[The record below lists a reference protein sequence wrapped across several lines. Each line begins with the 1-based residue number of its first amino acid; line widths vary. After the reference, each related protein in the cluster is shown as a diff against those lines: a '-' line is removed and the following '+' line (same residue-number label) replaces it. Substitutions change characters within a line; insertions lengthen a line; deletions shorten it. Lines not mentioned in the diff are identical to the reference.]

1 MKQNKTIIV
10 VGAGH
15 AGVEAAKIASKIG
28 CKVALVT
35 MDKNSIGRMSCN
47 PAIGGVAKGQIVRE
61 IDILGGLMAKTAD
74 ISGLQFKI
82 LNKSKGR
89 SVWSP
94 RAQVDKRVYEKTIS
108 KTILNDKNIK
118 IIQGEATS
126 LIVKNSAVCGVVL
139 RNEEKVFSKS
149 VVITCG
155 TFLSG
160 VIHIGNRKI
169 LAGRMGESASIGMTE
184 YLGSI
189 GFRTMRLKTGTPPRV
204 LKSSVDWNKTIEDY
218 GDKNPTPFSYFTS
231 VFYPQ
236 NEPCHT
242 VRTSKT
248 THEIID
254 KNAQLSPMYNGEIK
268 GVGPR
273 YCPSIEDKVKRFSKQ
288 PSHLLF
294 LEPEWYQSD
303 QIYINGFSTSLPEST
318 QVESLRTIPA
328 FKNVDFLRPGYAIE
342 YDCIAPS
349 QLKTTLESKEVF
361 GLFFAGQ
368 INGTSGYEEA
378 AAQGL
383 IAGINASNKIL
394 NKNELTI
401 KRSSGYIGVLI
412 DDLVTKDTDEPYRM
426 FTSRAEY
433 RLLLREDNADQ
444 RMTPI
449 AKTLGIISK
458 ERWRRFQQK
467 IEMVAS
473 EENRLKSIFISN
485 KRIVNDDKLVLGK
498 NYKKESNALDLLKR
512 PEFSHKLITSLSMV
526 GKPNW
531 KHNKIDTEQI
541 EQAQNQI
548 EISAKYEGYIQR
560 QRREIEK
567 FEKNE
572 MLILSKKIDY
582 SLVQGLSNEAKQ
594 KLQEALPESLGQAS
608 RLEGITPAA
617 ISLIL
622 LHLKKSS
629 KKIA

>member
-15 AGVEAAKIASKIG
+15 AGVEAAKIASKTG
-28 CKVALVT
+28 CKVSLVT
-35 MDKNSIGRMSCN
+35 MDKKSVGRMSCN

-61 IDILGGLMAKTAD
+61 IDVLGGLMAKTTD
-74 ISGLQFKI
+74 VSGLQFKI

-94 RAQVDKRVYEKTIS
+94 RAQVDKRVYEQTIS
-108 KTILNDKNIK
+108 KAILSDKNITVVE
-118 IIQGEATS
+118 GEATS
-126 LIVKNSAVCGVVL
+126 LIVKNNSVCGVVL
-139 RNEEKVFSKS
+139 RNEEKVFSSS

-160 VIHIGNRKI
+160 VIHIGDRKI

-184 YLGSI
+184 YLRSV

-204 LKSSVDWNKTIEDY
+204 LRASVDWKKTTEDY

-231 VFYPQ
+231 SFTPQ

-242 VRTSKT
+242 VRTSEKT
-248 THEIID
+248 HKIID

-273 YCPSIEDKVKRFSKQ
+273 YCPSIEDKVKRFSEQ

-294 LEPEWYQSD
+294 LEPEWYRSD

-318 QVESLRTIPA
+318 QVESLKTIPA
-328 FKNVDFLRPGYAIE
+328 FKNVEFLRPGYAIE

-349 QLKTTLESKEVF
+349 QLKTTLESKEVS

-383 IAGINASNKIL
+383 IAGINASNKIF

-433 RLLLREDNADQ
+433 RMMLRYSNTEKRLYKTAVNHNLLNKREKNIIEKRLDDRDKVLQLTKKSIQTKNLSFFNLKQA
-444 RMTPI
+444 TPI
-449 AKTLGIISK
+449 KDYI
-458 ERWRRFQQK
+458 
-467 IEMVAS
+467 
-473 EENRLKSIFISN
+473 
-485 KRIVNDDKLVLGK
+485 
-498 NYKKESNALDLLKR
+498 KR
-512 PEFSHKLITSLSMV
+512 PEGKLKDVLEKTNLMPKRYKS
-526 GKPNW
+526 KNW
-531 KHNKIDTEQI
+531 SFFEALEDIETEI
-541 EQAQNQI
+541 
-548 EISAKYEGYIQR
+548 KYDGYIKR
-560 QRREIEK
+560 HLLEIK
-567 FEKNE
+567 KQSANE
-572 MLILSKKIDY
+572 NLKIKKDTDY
-582 SLVQGLSNEAKQ
+582 SSFKSISIEGRE
-594 KLQEALPESLGQAS
+594 KLGTVKPQTFGQAS
-608 RLEGITPAA
+608 R
-617 ISLIL
+617 ISGVSPSDISALMIYL
-622 LHLKKSS
+622 LKT
-629 KKIA
+629 

>member
-15 AGVEAAKIASKIG
+15 AGVEAAKIASKTG
-28 CKVALVT
+28 CKVSLVT
-35 MDKNSIGRMSCN
+35 MDKKSVGRMSCN

-61 IDILGGLMAKTAD
+61 IDLLGGLMAKTAD
-74 ISGLQFKI
+74 VSGLQFKI

-94 RAQVDKRVYEKTIS
+94 RAQVDKRVYEQTIS
-108 KTILNDKNIK
+108 KAILSDKNITVVE
-118 IIQGEATS
+118 GEATS
-126 LIVKNSAVCGVVL
+126 LIVKNNSVCGVVL
-139 RNEEKVFSKS
+139 RNEEKVFSSS

-160 VIHIGNRKI
+160 VIHIGDRKI

-184 YLGSI
+184 YLRSI

-204 LKSSVDWNKTIEDY
+204 LKSSVNWNETIEDY

-231 VFYPQ
+231 EFNPK

-242 VRTSKT
+242 VRTSEKT
-248 THEIID
+248 HKIID

-273 YCPSIEDKVKRFSKQ
+273 YCPSIEDKVKRFSEQ

-294 LEPEWYQSD
+294 LEPEWYRSD

-318 QVESLRTIPA
+318 QVKSLKTIPA
-328 FKNVDFLRPGYAIE
+328 FKNVEFLRPGYAIE

-349 QLKTTLESKEVF
+349 QLKTTLESKEVS

-383 IAGINASNKIL
+383 IAGINASNKIF

-433 RLLLREDNADQ
+433 RMMLRYSNTEKRLYKTAVNHNLLNKKEKNIIEKRLDDRDMVLQVTKKSIQTKNLSFFSLKQA
-444 RMTPI
+444 TPI
-449 AKTLGIISK
+449 KDYIKRPESKLKDVLEKTNL
-458 ERWRRFQQK
+458 
-467 IEMVAS
+467 MP
-473 EENRLKSIFISN
+473 
-485 KRIVNDDKLVLGK
+485 K
-498 NYKKESNALDLLKR
+498 NYKSKNWSFIEALEDI
-512 PEFSHKLITSLSMV
+512 E
-526 GKPNW
+526 
-531 KHNKIDTEQI
+531 TEI
-541 EQAQNQI
+541 
-548 EISAKYEGYIQR
+548 KYDGYIKRHLLEIKKQSANENLKIKKNTNYSNFKGISIEG
-560 QRREIEK
+560 RE
-567 FEKNE
+567 
-572 MLILSKKIDY
+572 
-582 SLVQGLSNEAKQ
+582 
-594 KLQEALPESLGQAS
+594 KLGAVKPQTFGQAS
-608 RLEGITPAA
+608 R
-617 ISLIL
+617 ISGVSPSDISALMIYL
-622 LHLKKSS
+622 LKT
-629 KKIA
+629 

>member
-1 MKQNKTIIV
+1 MKQNKTIVV

-15 AGVEAAKIASKIG
+15 AGVEAAKIASKTG
-28 CKVALVT
+28 CKVSLVT
-35 MDKNSIGRMSCN
+35 MDKKSIGRMSCN

-61 IDILGGLMAKTAD
+61 IDVLGGLMAKTTD
-74 ISGLQFKI
+74 VSGLQFKI

-108 KTILNDKNIK
+108 KTVLSDKNITIVK
-118 IIQGEATS
+118 GEATS
-126 LIVKNSAVCGVVL
+126 LIIKNSAICGVVL
-139 RNEEKVFSKS
+139 RNEEKVFSNS

-160 VIHIGNRKI
+160 VIHIGDRKI
-169 LAGRMGESASIGMTE
+169 LAGRMGEAASIGMTE
-184 YLGSI
+184 YLDSF

-204 LKSSVDWNKTIEDY
+204 LKTSVDWNKTTEDC
-218 GDKNPTPFSYFTS
+218 GDENPTPFSYFTS
-231 VFYPQ
+231 GFYPR

-242 VRTSKT
+242 VRTNKN
-248 THEIID
+248 THKIIN

-349 QLKTTLESKEVF
+349 QLKTTLESKEVS

-433 RLLLREDNADQ
+433 RMMLRYSNTETRLYKTATNHNLLNEHEKEIINKRMSDRDNILRATEKSIQTKNLTFFNLKQA
-444 RMTPI
+444 TPI
-449 AKTLGIISK
+449 KDYI
-458 ERWRRFQQK
+458 
-467 IEMVAS
+467 
-473 EENRLKSIFISN
+473 
-485 KRIVNDDKLVLGK
+485 
-498 NYKKESNALDLLKR
+498 KR
-512 PEFSHKLITSLSMV
+512 PESKLKETLEKTNLMPKKHKSKEWSFLEALEDIE
-526 GKPNW
+526 
-531 KHNKIDTEQI
+531 TEI
-541 EQAQNQI
+541 
-548 EISAKYEGYIQR
+548 KYDGYIKR
-560 QRREIEK
+560 HLLEIKKHSANENLKIKKNTNYSKFKGISIEGRE
-567 FEKNE
+567 
-572 MLILSKKIDY
+572 
-582 SLVQGLSNEAKQ
+582 
-594 KLQEALPESLGQAS
+594 KLGIVKPQTFGQAS
-608 RLEGITPAA
+608 R
-617 ISLIL
+617 ISGVSPSDISALMIYL
-622 LHLKKSS
+622 LKT
-629 KKIA
+629 